1 MPQVRHLEHIGLAL
15 EHLTL
20 ARKQPS
26 QDARRRGWRC
36 LEAVA
41 MAVIG
46 CRSRDVE
53 TVAVVDEGEGGMKVE
68 VELEWDGRSEKTG
81 LDEEILLLAPACLG
95 GLKKQKVG

>member
-46 CRSRDVE
+46 RRSGDIE
-53 TVAVVDEGEGGMKVE
+53 SVAVAGAGEGGIKVE
-68 VELEWDGRSEKTG
+68 LELEWDALSRNRT
-81 LDEEILLLAPACLG
+81 LMRRYC
-95 GLKKQKVG
+95 

>member
-41 MAVIG
+41 MAVMG
-46 CRSRDVE
+46 RRSRDIE
-53 TVAVVDEGEGGMKVE
+53 SVAVVGAGEGGMKVE
-68 VELEWDGRSEKTG
+68 VELKWDALSRNRA
-81 LDEEILLLAPACLG
+81 LMRRYC
-95 GLKKQKVG
+95 

>member
-41 MAVIG
+41 MVVMDR
-46 CRSRDVE
+46 RSRDVE
-53 TVAVVDEGEGGMKVE
+53 SAAVVDEVEGGMR
-68 VELEWDGRSEKTG
+68 G
-81 LDEEILLLAPACLG
+81 
-95 GLKKQKVG
+95 